1 MVKKFFKYSIVGV
14 FGTFI
19 DFSTLIFQVEILK
32 INIYLAITL
41 SFLLA
46 ATFNHSLNRKFTFG
60 SKNPKIKNEYF
71 KFLSVS
77 IVGILI
83 NIFSIYIIFELF
95 EWHYLLAK
103 ILATSIVL
111 IWNFLM
117 NYHWTFK
124 DHD

>member
-1 MVKKFFKYSIVGV
+1 MVKKFIKYSIVGV

-19 DFSTLIFQVEILK
+19 DFFTLIFQVEILN
-32 INIYLAITL
+32 INLYAAVVI

-46 ATFNHSLNRKFTFG
+46 ATFNHYLNRRFTFV
-60 SKNPKIKNEYF
+60 SKNPKIKHEYF

-95 EWHYLLAK
+95 GWHYLLAK
-103 ILATSIVL
+103 ILATGIVL
-111 IWNFLM
+111 MWNFLM

-124 DHD
+124 HK